1 METRSFPGRYDS
13 LEKISQFVVQSA
25 KQAGLDD
32 RSIYAVELA
41 VDEACSN
48 IIDHAYAG
56 EGKGDLV
63 CSVIVGD
70 GEVTIILNDYGKPFD
85 PDKIPRPAIN
95 VPLEN
100 LKPRGVGFYLMS
112 KMMDEIQYTSNK
124 KDGNTLTMVKRK

>member
-1 METRSFPGRYDS
+1 MWNGNGQSTPIVQVKDVTKHFP
-13 LEKISQFVVQSA
+13 
-25 KQAGLDD
+25 
-32 RSIYAVELA
+32 
-41 VDEACSN
+41 
-48 IIDHAYAG
+48 
-56 EGKGDLV
+56 
-63 CSVIVGD
+63 VGD

-112 KMMDEIQYTSNK
+112 KMMDEIKYTSNK